1 MGWRRWGRAGTCT
14 QSTAKSGTS
23 ILEGRVPLRLLG
35 ADGKFLVFC
44 SVAEVYIICNSHY
57 QVCA

>member
-1 MGWRRWGRAGTCT
+1 MGWRRAGTYT

-44 SVAEVYIICNSHY
+44 SVAEVYIIRNSHY
-57 QVCA
+57 QV